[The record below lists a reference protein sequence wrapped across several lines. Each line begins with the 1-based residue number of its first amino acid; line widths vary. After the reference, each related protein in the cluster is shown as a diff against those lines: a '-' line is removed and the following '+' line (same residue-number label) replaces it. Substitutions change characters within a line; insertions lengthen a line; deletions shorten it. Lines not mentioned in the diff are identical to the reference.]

1 MPGLG
6 IRGGVL
12 GDSWGGCSLVPT
24 FSQLKLQGGERPA
37 QTSLVPDLPVPP
49 AHTLSSTATPRSLH
63 EGREMRK
70 TKTDASSLG

>member
-6 IRGGVL
+6 IRGGIL

-37 QTSLVPDLPVPP
+37 QTSLVPDLPFCLPI
-49 AHTLSSTATPRSLH
+49 LSLPQPLP
-63 EGREMRK
+63 G
-70 TKTDASSLG
+70 ASMKAER